1 MKNPYWLI
9 FEAVIVTDRR
19 GRENASGAL
28 LLLNIFIISVQPFS
42 DKTYPRN
49 DVSFLLF

>member
-42 DKTYPRN
+42 DKMYPRN